1 MEVTFKALEYTS
13 GDTFIQGE
21 YRFSG
26 STDSGWTITRNGR
39 IHLTLGTGYRLLRT
53 LYCGICSTDL
63 ARKFMP
69 FPLPQIIGHEAVA
82 RDEEG
87 RHYIVEINDTCVSRG
102 DSSPEIFCRSGL
114 PTHCPGRMVLGID
127 RLPGGFGPWILVPE
141 YAAIP
146 IDDLPPRSSVLIEPF
161 AAALHAVKASA
172 PGNGESIAVVGAG
185 RLGLLIVAALAA
197 QRKNGGYHFAI
208 TVLDINGRNLER
220 AEVLGADEVIVVYP
234 DTPQSLQDRYDIVF
248 DASGAPEGLDLALAI
263 SRKEVHLKS
272 THGRDYHGLKH
283 LTELVVDELSLLP
296 FSVENLDFRWSKED
310 NSNEWV
316 YSAPGCGTV
325 DIPNRFK
332 KYQDVFPSAESF
344 LKGKDFNNRI
354 PRFDIAI
361 ASSVAEIDSCIRP
374 SSNNEESLV
383 KPRGAI
389 HYKGH
394 SEDNPLLNFIN
405 SGKRIRTS
413 RCGSFREALD
423 ILKKD
428 MSILPLMEK
437 YIITHEFPASKLA
450 DAFKTAKDFDAIKV
464 IIHHNNSSL

>member
-1 MEVTFKALEYTS
+1 MEVSFKALEYTAE
-13 GDTFIQGE
+13 DTFIQGE

-26 STDSGWTITRNGR
+26 NTDSGWTITRNGR
-39 IHLTLGTGYRLLRT
+39 LYLTLGTGYRLLRT
-53 LYCGICSTDL
+53 IYCGICSTDL
-63 ARKFMP
+63 ARRHLP

-102 DSSPEIFCRSGL
+102 DSSPEIFCKNGL

-146 IDDLPPRSSVLIEPF
+146 IDDLPLRSAVLIEPF
-161 AAALHAVKASA
+161 AAALHAVKAYT

-185 RLGLLIVAALAA
+185 RLGLLIVAALVA
-197 QRKNGGYHFAI
+197 QRKNSGQHFSI
-208 TVLDINGRNLER
+208 TVLDIKSGKLER
-220 AEVLGADEVIVVYP
+220 AFVLGADDVMVVDS
-234 DTPQSLQDRYDIVF
+234 DTPKTLHRHFDIVF
-248 DASGAPEGLDLALAI
+248 DASGSPKGLDLALAI
-263 SRKEVHLKS
+263 SHREVHLKS
-272 THGRDYHGLKH
+272 THGRDYHSMKH

-296 FSVENLDFRWSKED
+296 FSMENLDYCWSKED

-316 YSAPGCGTV
+316 YIAPGCGTIV
-325 DIPNRFK
+325 IPNRFK
-332 KYQDVFPSAESF
+332 KYQDVFHSAESY
-344 LKGKDFNNRI
+344 LKRKNFNNRL

-361 ASSVAEIDSCIRP
+361 ASTADEIDLCIRP
-374 SSNNEESLV
+374 SSKNEESLV

-389 HYKGH
+389 LFKGRD
-394 SEDNPLLNFIN
+394 EDIPLLNFIN
-405 SGKRIRTS
+405 SGQRIRTS
-413 RCGSFREALD
+413 RCGNLKEALD

-428 MSILPLMEK
+428 MSILSLMEK

-450 DAFKTAKDFDAIKV
+450 DAFETAKGDNTIKV
-464 IIHHNNSSL
+464 IIHHDNSIL